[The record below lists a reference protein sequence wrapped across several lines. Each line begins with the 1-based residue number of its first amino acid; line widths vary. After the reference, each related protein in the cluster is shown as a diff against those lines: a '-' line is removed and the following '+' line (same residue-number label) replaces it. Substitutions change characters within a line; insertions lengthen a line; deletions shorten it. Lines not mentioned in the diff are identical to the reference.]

1 MAADAM
7 TAGEPAV
14 EELQEVLK
22 DIEYSGR
29 KHSPRVATIVA
40 VIAAVW
46 SLYQLWIASPLPF
59 MLDFGI
65 FTDVPARGIHLAFGM
80 LLVYLVFP
88 SSRKAAKGSIPVTDV
103 VFAIVGCLCAFYLYV
118 GWSGLTQRVGVPLS
132 IPVSLVGY
140 HFDFPFDVVLGW
152 CGILLLLEATRR
164 AIGWPLVIVAT
175 IFILYS
181 IFGRSMPELI
191 SHRGVS
197 LSRLAGYQWLT
208 GEAIFGIPISVTT
221 NFVFLFVLFGAIL
234 ETAGAGRFFLDLAF
248 SLVGRYTGGPAK
260 ATILSSGLMGMISG
274 SSVANVV
281 TCGTFTIP
289 AMRKMGMPAIKAGA
303 IEVAAGVDGQ
313 IMPPVMGA
321 AAFIIAEFVGITYRE
336 VCIAAFAPAVMSY
349 IALFYISHLESVK
362 LGLRGL
368 PESEVPRFL
377 PTLISG
383 LHFIVPVAMLIY
395 LLLWENWSPE
405 SSVFYSILLM
415 FGIILWQNVNHARRS
430 SGSLVVGFAAGLHAI
445 FGGLVK
451 GARNMVSI
459 TMAVAAAGIIV
470 GSVSSTGLNN
480 ALVSVVEVVAGGNLY
495 VLLAMV
501 AILSLVLGM
510 GLPTTANYVVVASL
524 LAGVMVE
531 VGNAAGLVLPLIAV
545 HLYVFYFGLMA
556 DVTPPVCLAA
566 FAAAAISRADPLKT
580 GVQAFY
586 YSIRTAILP
595 LVFLFNTELLMIGI
609 TSFWHGLVV
618 FVCSLLAI
626 LAFSSIAMG
635 WMFTRLKIWE
645 YVVLAVVV
653 MGLFRPGVVLNQFYP
668 DFEAIDLNRLVA
680 GDIQIESGRDVRFH
694 ITRQTDYGERYKL
707 FRLSAPE
714 GAKGDVQHVFGITLE
729 RDVAGNFR
737 VDDVAL
743 NGLAGNKGIA
753 PKDLVTASDAENL
766 NRPSKLL
773 VYPFML
779 LLLGVVVAAQFF
791 VRRRQKRGAA
801 MADAA
806 V

>member
-1 MAADAM
+1 MVRLGALTM
-7 TAGEPAV
+7 RAGV
-14 EELQEVLK
+14 
-22 DIEYSGR
+22 
-29 KHSPRVATIVA
+29 
-40 VIAAVW
+40 
-46 SLYQLWIASPLPF
+46 
-59 MLDFGI
+59 ML
-65 FTDVPARGIHLAFGM
+65 AL
-80 LLVYLVFP
+80 
-88 SSRKAAKGSIPVTDV
+88 
-103 VFAIVGCLCAFYLYV
+103 
-118 GWSGLTQRVGVPLS
+118 
-132 IPVSLVGY
+132 PVSLFGY
-140 HFDFPFDVVLGW
+140 PFDFPFEVILGW

-164 AIGWPLVIVAT
+164 AIGWPLVIVASVF
-175 IFILYS
+175 IFYS
-181 IFGRSMPELI
+181 IFGQSMPELI

-289 AMRKMGMPAIKAGA
+289 AMRRMGMPAIKAGA

-336 VCIAAFAPAVMSY
+336 VCIAAFAPAIMSY
-349 IALFYISHLESVK
+349 VALFYISHLESVK

-368 PESEVPRFL
+368 PESEVPLFL
-377 PTLISG
+377 KTLLSG
-383 LHFIVPVAMLIY
+383 LHFIVPVALLIY

-415 FGIILWQNVNHARRS
+415 FGIILWQNLTHALRNG
-430 SGSLVVGFAAGLHAI
+430 GSAAAGLVAGLYAI
-445 FGGLVK
+445 YGGLVK

-470 GSVSSTGLNN
+470 GAVSSTGLNN
-480 ALVSVVEVVAGGNLY
+480 ALVSVVEVIAGGNLY

-501 AILSLVLGM
+501 AVLSLILGM

-524 LAGVMVE
+524 LANVMVE
-531 VGNAAGLVLPLIAV
+531 VGNASGLLLPLVAV

-595 LVFLFNTELLMIGI
+595 IVFLFNVQLLFIDVQ
-609 TSFWHGLVV
+609 SFWHGLVV
-618 FVCSLLAI
+618 FLCSLLAI

-635 WMFTRLKIWE
+635 WMFARLRIWE

-653 MGLFRPGVVLNQFYP
+653 IGLFRPGVVLNQFYP
-668 DFEAIDLNRLVA
+668 EFETINLNQLVA
-680 GDIQIESGRDVRFH
+680 GETVVESNRDVRFH
-694 ITRQTDYGERYKL
+694 VTRVTDYGERYKL
-707 FRLSAPE
+707 YRLRAPA
-714 GAKGDVQHVFGITLE
+714 GAKGDVQTVYGIKLE
-729 RDVAGNFR
+729 RDAAGNFR
-737 VDDVAL
+737 VANVAR
-743 NGLAGNKGIA
+743 NGVAEKKGLLVD
-753 PKDLVTASDAENL
+753 DLVTASDAENL

-779 LLLGVVVAAQFF
+779 LVLGVVVGAQLL
-791 VRRRQKRGAA
+791 VWRREKRRVAVAGAA
-801 MADAA
+801 